1 MIDIIVKKGVVY
13 MAAVFIG
20 SKEKVI
26 NKVYNIPTT
35 QIFPN
40 PHQPRTVFNDEDM
53 DYLAESICANG
64 ILQPLTVRKSE
75 IGYELISGERRL
87 RAAKIIGMQ
96 RVPCIVID
104 VTERNSALLALVE
117 NIQRQDLSFFDEALA
132 IQQLLDLY
140 GMTQEDAAAKLGIAQ
155 STLANKL
162 RLLKLSSFERE
173 EIVKYGLTERHAR
186 ALLKIKDIDDRLEAI
201 GKIAKH
207 GMNVEKTEMF
217 VEQLI
222 CNHKDREDFKKR
234 AVLFRD
240 VRLFEN
246 TINKAVQ
253 TVKMAGLAANTTKN
267 KTDEFI
273 EYIIR
278 IPVGKD

>member
-1 MIDIIVKKGVVY
+1 
-13 MAAVFIG
+13 MAAVFSG
-20 SKEKVI
+20 VKEKVI
-26 NKVYNIPTT
+26 NKVYNIPIT

-40 PHQPRTVFNDEDM
+40 PHQPRTFFSDDELDN
-53 DYLAESICANG
+53 LAESISANG

-75 IGYELISGERRL
+75 IGYELVSGERRL
-87 RAAKIIGMQ
+87 RAAKIVGML

-117 NIQRQDLSFFDEALA
+117 NIQRQDLSFFDEAIA

-140 GMTQEDAAAKLGIAQ
+140 GMTQEDAAGKIGIAQ

-162 RLLKLSSFERE
+162 RLLKLSSFERD
-173 EIVKYGLTERHAR
+173 EIVKHGLTERHAR
-186 ALLKIKDIDDRLEAI
+186 ALLKVKDIDSRLEAI
-201 GKIAKH
+201 DKIAKH
-207 GMNVEKTEMF
+207 NMNVEKTEMY
-217 VEQLI
+217 VEQLL
-222 CNHKDREDFKKR
+222 CNAKDREDFKKR
-234 AVLFRD
+234 AILFRD

-246 TINKAVQ
+246 TINKAVE

-267 KTDEFI
+267 RTDDFI

-278 IPVGKD
+278 IPVKAK